1 MKNKGII
8 IIVILLVVAAATA
21 AYFVFR
27 RKNGNDDN
35 GGTTPNS
42 NDGGLAGALQGTK
55 FPITVGAC
63 TAYSYF
69 IVKIAGND
77 KYIDFMNKDNVKVIQ
92 RFLNRQYSEKLTVDG
107 LIGPKTLTAINNH
120 CSNWAE
126 AVVALNNMRNAKPG
140 FSYQQRDSIA

>member
-8 IIVILLVVAAATA
+8 IIVIMLVLAAAAA

-35 GGTTPNS
+35 GGTAPS
-42 NDGGLAGALQGTK
+42 NGNAGLTGALLGTN
-55 FPITVGAC
+55 FPITVGSC

-77 KYIDFMNKDNVKVIQ
+77 KYIDFMNKSNVKVIQ
-92 RFLNRQYSEKLTVDG
+92 QYLNSNYAEKLKVDG
-107 LIGPKTLTAINNH
+107 LIGSKTLTAINSH

-126 AVVALNNMRNAKPG
+126 AVVALNVIRNATPN
-140 FSYQQRDSIA
+140 FSYVQRETLS